1 MIFKTLE
8 IDNIYRTI
16 KRASKW
22 QHNSYHWNEEW
33 DWIEKELQKAEDLI
47 LRQQEKIQDLEME
60 NIEYQERFDEL
71 FNSLPSID

>member
-1 MIFKTLE
+1 MIFTTIE

-22 QHNSYHWNEEW
+22 QHNSYYWKEEW
-33 DWIEKELQKAEDLI
+33 GWIEQELQKAEDLI
-47 LRQQEKIQDLEME
+47 LKQQEKIQQLEIENME
-60 NIEYQERFDEL
+60 HKERFDDL